1 VFMPSPDGTKAL
13 LYEGGQYEVYDFLG
27 NKLEPIT
34 ASAPT
39 KFYNVDDDHNV
50 DQPPVPAIGWSAD
63 SRFVLLSD
71 QFDVWR
77 VSATGAGAANLT
89 ASGRRDRIRFG
100 RRVIFDPKE
109 KGIDLAKP
117 LYFQT
122 YGEWTK
128 KEGLS
133 RVMPVKPGAEA
144 LFFDDAKY
152 FVIHARD
159 ADTWAYTKQTVREF
173 PDYWVTDGRFTAPT
187 RLTDANPQQKDYAWS
202 AGARLVDYV
211 SDKGDTLQAAL
222 YLPANYQAGKKYPT
236 IVYIYEKLSQNLHSY
251 SVPTVARGF
260 NPSIYTS
267 RGYAVLQPDI
277 VYRVNDP
284 GMSSVWCVVP
294 AVKAAIATG
303 IIDSAQ
309 IGLQGHSWGGYQS
322 AFLAT
327 QTGKLF
333 AGIVA
338 GAALTD
344 MISMYGGVYWNTGV
358 AIAPIFQTSQGRFR
372 GSFLENEEAYIRNS
386 PAFFADKVE
395 TPIMLL
401 HNEKDGAVDFNQGIT
416 FYNSLKERDK
426 NVILLQYVG
435 ENHGL
440 ALLKNQKDYTMRMQE
455 YFDHYVRGMPAA
467 DWIEHGVPRLE
478 MEKHLKSRQQKPK
491 PVS

>member
-1 VFMPSPDGTKAL
+1 MPT
-13 LYEGGQYEVYDFLG
+13 
-27 NKLEPIT
+27 
-34 ASAPT
+34 
-39 KFYNVDDDHNV
+39 
-50 DQPPVPAIGWSAD
+50 
-63 SRFVLLSD
+63 
-71 QFDVWR
+71 
-77 VSATGAGAANLT
+77 
-89 ASGRRDRIRFG
+89 
-100 RRVIFDPKE
+100 
-109 KGIDLAKP
+109 
-117 LYFQT
+117 
-122 YGEWTK
+122 
-128 KEGLS
+128 
-133 RVMPVKPGAEA
+133 KPGAEP

-152 FVIHARD
+152 FAIHARD
-159 ADTWAYTKQTVREF
+159 TETWVYTKQTVRDF
-173 PDYWVTDGRFTAPT
+173 PDYWVTDGRLGAPT
-187 RLTDANPQQKDYAWS
+187 RLTDANPQQRDYAWS

-211 SDKGDTLQAAL
+211 SDKGDRLQAAL
-222 YLPANYQAGKKYPT
+222 YLPANYEPGKKYPT

-251 SVPTVARGF
+251 SVPNVARGF

-294 AVKAAIATG
+294 AVRAAIATG
-303 IIDSAQ
+303 IVDSAH

-322 AFLAT
+322 AFLST

-333 AGIVA
+333 AGIVS
-338 GAALTD
+338 GAPLTD

-416 FYNSLKERDK
+416 FYNSLKEREK

-455 YFDHYVRGMPAA
+455 YFDHYIRGMPAA

-478 MEKHLKSRQQKPK
+478 MEKHLKGRQQKPK